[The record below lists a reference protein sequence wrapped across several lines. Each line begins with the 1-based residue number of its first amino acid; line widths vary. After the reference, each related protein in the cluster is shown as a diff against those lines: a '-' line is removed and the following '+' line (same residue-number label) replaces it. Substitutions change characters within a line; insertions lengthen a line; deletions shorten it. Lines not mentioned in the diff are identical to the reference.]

1 MFNGEIFND
10 KKLNGE
16 MLNGKMLNGKMLNG
30 ELLNGELLNGEIFLS
45 LKCRLNRHVCK
56 LRTRIVSIGFHR
68 NSNIFMFSFK

>member
-1 MFNGEIFND
+1 MLNGGM
-10 KKLNGE
+10 LNGE
-16 MLNGKMLNGKMLNG
+16 MLNGEMLNGKMLNG
-30 ELLNGELLNGEIFLS
+30 ELLNGELLYGEIFLS